1 MGSVTVGESVTTSL
15 TVLAC
20 ASHGVVVGQTMGNNH
35 HTIRQELM
43 TVLQGPI
50 RAVDVLDLLA
60 YEDRRSRDEAMHW
73 GTKGTNAYYRA
84 WLWLT
89 AVVLQNPRPEL
100 DVSACWA
107 LHRVQGVGLMA
118 QQHRL
123 EAGR

>member
-1 MGSVTVGESVTTSL
+1 M
-15 TVLAC
+15 
-20 ASHGVVVGQTMGNNH
+20 
-35 HTIRQELM
+35 
-43 TVLQGPI
+43 
-50 RAVDVLDLLA
+50 DVLDILA
-60 YEDRRSRDEAMHW
+60 SEDRRSRDIAMRS
-73 GTKGTNAYYRA
+73 GTKGTAAYYRA

-100 DVSACWA
+100 DWSAECA